1 MSDQKKDTHPAQDAK
16 KDGVVIPAQHS
27 ALIHSLP
34 EDMMAHLRNCP
45 RDRPVILLMRH
56 SIRGPL
62 PKSGGD
68 EVPLTDEGRNLA
80 RQFGGQIARA
90 EPPCLLA
97 SVHSSPVLRC
107 RQTAQ
112 EIMNGA
118 DRVFPPDPMPC
129 LSLPGIFLLDSG
141 AAVNAWRELGG
152 DEVLRRMSLE
162 VPLPLPGMTP
172 VESAVAAVLIQ
183 MFSKTDNLPGL
194 HVFVTHDAIVLPVA
208 ARLLGQELSM
218 KDWPAFL
225 DGIFIWNDDQG
236 NIRSL
241 YQKNAGCRPA
251 DRILHPASPKLQP

>member
-1 MSDQKKDTHPAQDAK
+1 
-16 KDGVVIPAQHS
+16 
-27 ALIHSLP
+27 
-34 EDMMAHLRNCP
+34 
-45 RDRPVILLMRH
+45 
-56 SIRGPL
+56 
-62 PKSGGD
+62 
-68 EVPLTDEGRNLA
+68 
-80 RQFGGQIARA
+80 
-90 EPPCLLA
+90 
-97 SVHSSPVLRC
+97 
-107 RQTAQ
+107 
-112 EIMNGA
+112 MNGA